1 MSKRQTS
8 RHPGKD
14 FPAFGTDCLLQC
26 WSRTSCAIGNFSPR
40 RQIGMCT
47 CHSGNRNTPDFK
59 FGDILTMG
67 TCLRK
72 GHSDMGSRIVYAP
85 ILGTIPIDRRCI
97 INRSPVRSIGGNG
110 ERILVAIPLRDID
123 RRHEIGLGKIDLNVS
138 IRANVAK
145 TRAILQ
151 IAVKEIVDFSPS
163 AESGSFNATSADD
176 LLRGT
181 LEHCDVDGFRRE
193 ARQRHRGEGEREEEG
208 MRGGRFHFGILSEG
222 R

>member
-1 MSKRQTS
+1 
-8 RHPGKD
+8 
-14 FPAFGTDCLLQC
+14 
-26 WSRTSCAIGNFSPR
+26 
-40 RQIGMCT
+40 
-47 CHSGNRNTPDFK
+47 
-59 FGDILTMG
+59 
-67 TCLRK
+67 
-72 GHSDMGSRIVYAP
+72 MGSRIVYAP
-85 ILGTIPIDRRCI
+85 IERNPDRRSRCVDSPGLRSIPIDGSRV
-97 INRSPVRSIGGNG
+97 INGRPVRSISGNG
-110 ERILVAIPLRDID
+110 ERVLVAIPLRDID